1 MPQRSGAPRMTT
13 KLHKYSAPLKRLLP
27 LAIWQP
33 ARALLTGIITPIRF
47 SQKTGHWK
55 SSLWRMSACS
65 ANGASIPWYTYP
77 AIDFLM
83 QRNFE
88 DRNVLE
94 FGGGQSTLWWSMRA
108 RSVLTIEDNSDWHA
122 WLSSQIGSS
131 VALHPLPYIGATET
145 IKAVKKVID
154 DHPFRTFDVII
165 VDGHLRRAATEL
177 AFSYLAPGGALLIDD
192 SEKYGYD
199 QIKYR
204 NCRRIDFF
212 GFAPGV
218 ILRRCTS
225 LVFVEDCFL
234 LKADIP
240 IPNIELNNSEGT
252 PGRHAAVTSAM
263 TAARGMETGRQL
275 PREWG

>member
-1 MPQRSGAPRMTT
+1 MAT
-13 KLHKYSAPLKRLLP
+13 KLHKYAAPLRRMLP
-27 LAIWQP
+27 PAIWRP
-33 ARALLTGIITPIRF
+33 ARALLTAVITPILF

-55 SSLWRMSACS
+55 SSLRMSACS
-65 ANGASIPWYTYP
+65 SSGAPIPWYTYP
-77 AIDFLM
+77 TIDFLV

-88 DRNVLE
+88 DRNILE

-108 RSVLTIEDNSDWHA
+108 RSVLTIEDNSDWYA
-122 WLSSQIGSS
+122 WLSSQMGSN
-131 VALHPLPYIGATET
+131 VTLHHLPFIGAIAT
-145 IKAVKKVID
+145 ITAIKKVID
-154 DHPFRTFDVII
+154 AHPIRTFDVII

-199 QIKYR
+199 QIKDR

-240 IPNIELNNSEGT
+240 IPNIELSNSEGAS
-252 PGRHAAVTSAM
+252 GRHTPVTSAM
-263 TAARGMETGRQL
+263 TVARSMETAKELQRKWG
-275 PREWG
+275 EWG

>member
-1 MPQRSGAPRMTT
+1 MPT
-13 KLHKYSAPLKRLLP
+13 KLHKYADPLKRMLP
-27 LAIWQP
+27 PAIWRP
-33 ARALLTGIITPIRF
+33 ARALVTAVITPIRF

-55 SSLWRMSACS
+55 SSLRMSACS
-65 ANGASIPWYTYP
+65 SSGAPIPFYTYP
-77 AIDFLM
+77 AIDFLV

-88 DRNVLE
+88 DRNILE

-108 RSVLTIEDNSDWHA
+108 RSVLTIEDNSDWYA
-122 WLSSQIGSS
+122 WLSSQIKSN
-131 VALHPLPYIGATET
+131 VTLHHLPFVGATGT
-145 IKAVKKVID
+145 ITAVKKVID
-154 DHPFRTFDVII
+154 AHPIRTFDVII
-165 VDGHLRRAATEL
+165 VDGHLRRAATEV

-199 QIKYR
+199 QIKDR
-204 NCRRIDFF
+204 KCLRIDFF

-240 IPNIELNNSEGT
+240 IPDIELSNSEGGC
-252 PGRHAAVTSAM
+252 GRRPEVTSAM
-263 TAARGMETGRQL
+263 TTARSMETAGEL
-275 PREWG
+275 KREWGEN

>member
-1 MPQRSGAPRMTT
+1 MTT
-13 KLHKYSAPLKRLLP
+13 KLHKYSAPLKRMLP
-27 LAIWQP
+27 PAIWQP

-55 SSLWRMSACS
+55 SSLRMSACS
-65 ANGASIPWYTYP
+65 STGAPIPWYTYP

-108 RSVLTIEDNSDWHA
+108 RSVLTIEDNSNWYA
-122 WLSSQIGSS
+122 WLSSQIGSN
-131 VALHPLPYIGATET
+131 VTLHHLPFIGAIET
-145 IKAVKKVID
+145 ITAVKKVID
-154 DHPFRTFDVII
+154 EQPIRTFDVII
-165 VDGHLRRAATEL
+165 VDGHLRRAATGL

-199 QIKYR
+199 EIKYR

-240 IPNIELNNSEGT
+240 IPNVELSNSEGA
-252 PGRHAAVTSAM
+252 PGRHPPVTSAM
-263 TAARGMETGRQL
+263 TAARSMEMGSHL
-275 PREWG
+275 PRE